1 MRKMCRS
8 GPDASRGGNQG
19 YRGSIGSTNYHNCEW
34 TFGNVSVRAVH
45 LSFAPARH
53 SHEPLVSELP
63 LGASQSMNS
72 LALNRH
78 NAPPTCCVLAVEPDA
93 NQALVLEQSLEGRIH
108 GRLTVVSSV
117 EAALETLVA
126 AIPDLVLVS
135 PLLPART
142 EDKLIEHL
150 RALGV
155 DASHLQ
161 LLSIPRFGNEHALPE
176 TKRTFG
182 SLMSKTLSGVRPTDP
197 VASAFAVDVAAHLAR
212 LSGSLPTSL
221 PKAAPVEPEAGV
233 RLAHIE
239 HLLDRLQPEE
249 QPEEQ
254 LKDQPEDLQTPIE
267 EPFIDQPG
275 DVMPTAVMPTGQEPR
290 FLTPDPHISAPLR
303 AILDEADGCLR
314 MAFLT
319 GGGACAVRAL
329 DLLLTEQ
336 GIVGTDRAHQLREL
350 GKKHPAV
357 AESFLRMLLQVMSES
372 SALWEIKR
380 LTLAIVL

>member
-1 MRKMCRS
+1 
-8 GPDASRGGNQG
+8 
-19 YRGSIGSTNYHNCEW
+19 
-34 TFGNVSVRAVH
+34 
-45 LSFAPARH
+45 
-53 SHEPLVSELP
+53 
-63 LGASQSMNS
+63 MNS
-72 LALNRH
+72 LALHRQP
-78 NAPPTCCVLAVEPDA
+78 APTFCVLAVEPDA

-108 GRLTVVSSV
+108 GKLTVVSSL
-117 EAALETLVA
+117 EAALEALGG

-142 EDKLIEHL
+142 EDRLIEHL

-161 LLSIPRFGNEHALPE
+161 LLSIPRFGNEQAQPE
-176 TKRTFG
+176 KKRTFG
-182 SLMSKTLSGVRPTDP
+182 SLMSKTFSSGQPGDP
-197 VASAFAVDVAAHLAR
+197 VASAFADDVAAHLAR
-212 LSGSLPTSL
+212 LSGSMPKSL
-221 PKAAPVEPEAGV
+221 PKTPPVDQEAGV
-233 RLAHIE
+233 RLSDLE
-239 HLLDRLQPEE
+239 HLLDRLHPEE
-249 QPEEQ
+249 QPEAQ
-254 LKDQPEDLQTPIE
+254 LPEVQLAESPLPEAQLEHEQTPIE

-303 AILDEADGCLR
+303 AVLDEADGCLR

-336 GIVGTDRAHQLREL
+336 GIVGTDRAHSLREL

-357 AESFLRMLLQVMSES
+357 AEAFLRMLLQVMSDS

-380 LTLAIVL
+380 LTLAIVLLKAVAHEIYVLGPERTERASYVLALVERFNAGIKSGGSAA

>member
-1 MRKMCRS
+1 
-8 GPDASRGGNQG
+8 
-19 YRGSIGSTNYHNCEW
+19 
-34 TFGNVSVRAVH
+34 
-45 LSFAPARH
+45 
-53 SHEPLVSELP
+53 
-63 LGASQSMNS
+63 MNS
-72 LALNRH
+72 LALNR
-78 NAPPTCCVLAVEPDA
+78 PPASPPDASTHCVLAVEPDA
-93 NQALVLEQSLEGRIH
+93 NQALILEQSLEGRIH
-108 GRLTVVSSV
+108 GKLTVVSSV
-117 EAALETLVA
+117 EAALEALVA

-142 EDKLIEHL
+142 EDRLLEHL

-161 LLSIPRFGNEHALPE
+161 LLSIPRFGSEHALPE
-176 TKRTFG
+176 KKRTFG
-182 SLMSKTLSGVRPTDP
+182 SLMSKTLSGARSGDP
-197 VASAFAVDVAAHLAR
+197 VASAFADDVAAHLAR
-212 LSGSLPTSL
+212 LPGSLPKSF
-221 PKAAPVEPEAGV
+221 PEAPPVEPEPGV
-233 RLAHIE
+233 RLADIE
-239 HLLDRLQPEE
+239 HLLDRLQPEDE
-249 QPEEQ
+249 PQSQ
-254 LKDQPEDLQTPIE
+254 LIAQPEDEPTPIE
-267 EPFIDQPG
+267 PTPIEAPFIDQPG

-336 GIVGTDRAHQLREL
+336 GIAGTDRAHGLREL

-357 AESFLRMLLQVMSES
+357 AESFLRMLLQVMSDS

-380 LTLAIVL
+380 LTLAIVLLKAVAHEIYVLGPERTERASYVLALVERFNAGIKTGGSAA

>member
-1 MRKMCRS
+1 
-8 GPDASRGGNQG
+8 
-19 YRGSIGSTNYHNCEW
+19 
-34 TFGNVSVRAVH
+34 
-45 LSFAPARH
+45 
-53 SHEPLVSELP
+53 
-63 LGASQSMNS
+63 MNS
-72 LALNRH
+72 LALNQQS
-78 NAPPTCCVLAVEPDA
+78 ATTFCVLAVEPDA
-93 NQALVLEQSLEGRIH
+93 NQALVLQQSLEGRIP
-108 GRLTVVSSV
+108 GKLTVVSSV
-117 EAALETLVA
+117 EAALETLVG

-142 EDKLIEHL
+142 EDRLMEHL

-176 TKRTFG
+176 KKRTFG
-182 SLMSKTLSGVRPTDP
+182 SLMSRTFSSAQPGDP
-197 VASAFAVDVAAHLAR
+197 VASAFADDVTAHLAR
-212 LSGSLPTSL
+212 LSGSVPKSL
-221 PKAAPVEPEAGV
+221 LTTPQPVDPEAGV
-233 RLAHIE
+233 RLSDIE
-239 HLLDRLQPEE
+239 HLLERLQPEE
-249 QPEEQ
+249 PFEQQLEEQPEAQPPETQVAAAQ
-254 LKDQPEDLQTPIE
+254 LENEPTPIE

-275 DVMPTAVMPTGQEPR
+275 DVMPTAVTPTGQEPR

-303 AILDEADGCLR
+303 AVLEEADGCLR

-336 GIVGTDRAHQLREL
+336 GIAGTDRAHSLREL

-357 AESFLRMLLQVMSES
+357 AESFLRMLLQVMNDS

-380 LTLAIVL
+380 LTLAIVLLKAVAHEIYVLGPERTERASYVLALVERFNAGIKSGGSAA

>member
-1 MRKMCRS
+1 
-8 GPDASRGGNQG
+8 
-19 YRGSIGSTNYHNCEW
+19 
-34 TFGNVSVRAVH
+34 
-45 LSFAPARH
+45 
-53 SHEPLVSELP
+53 
-63 LGASQSMNS
+63 MNS
-72 LALNRH
+72 LALHRQP
-78 NAPPTCCVLAVEPDA
+78 APTFCVLAVEPDA
-93 NQALVLEQSLEGRIH
+93 NQALVLEQSLEGRIQ
-108 GRLTVVSSV
+108 GKLTVVSSI
-117 EAALETLVA
+117 EAALEALVG

-142 EDKLIEHL
+142 EDRLIEHL

-176 TKRTFG
+176 KKRTFG
-182 SLMSKTLSGVRPTDP
+182 SLMSKTFSSAQPADP
-197 VASAFAVDVAAHLAR
+197 VASAFADDVAAHLAR
-212 LSGSLPTSL
+212 LSGSTPKSL
-221 PKAAPVEPEAGV
+221 TKTPPVEPEVGV
-233 RLAHIE
+233 RLSDIE

-249 QPEEQ
+249 QPEAQ
-254 LKDQPEDLQTPIE
+254 LAESPLPETQLEHEQTPIE

-303 AILDEADGCLR
+303 AVLDEADGCLR

-336 GIVGTDRAHQLREL
+336 GIVGTDRAHSLREL

-357 AESFLRMLLQVMSES
+357 AEAFLRMLLQVMSDS

-380 LTLAIVL
+380 LTLAIVLLKAVAHEIYVLGPERTERASYVLALVERFNAGIKSGGSAA